1 MIRTIISIFIS
12 LALLLGITIG
22 EGVYVQKQFAL
33 IEETI
38 QTLYEKTED
47 GTATHEDGEA
57 VETFWQ
63 ANKKK
68 MHMILPH
75 TAVQNI
81 DFELNEALGYLYQG
95 NFQDALPKMEVLL
108 QLTEVIRQNYSLR
121 IENVL

>member
-1 MIRTIISIFIS
+1 MIRTIVSIVIS
-12 LALLLGITIG
+12 LALLVSVSILEGI
-22 EGVYVQKQFAL
+22 YVQENFAL

-38 QTLYEKTED
+38 QSLYEKTED

-63 ANKKK
+63 SHKKK

-81 DFELNEALGYLYQG
+81 DFELNEALGYLDQG

-108 QLTEVIRQNYSLR
+108 QLTEVVRQNYSLR
-121 IENVL
+121 IENIF

>member
-1 MIRTIISIFIS
+1 MIRTIVSIIISFSLLVGISIWES
-12 LALLLGITIG
+12 A
-22 EGVYVQKQFAL
+22 YVNTTFQL
-33 IEETI
+33 IEDTI

-63 ANKKK
+63 NKKHK
-68 MHMILPH
+68 LHLLLPH

-108 QLTEVIRQNYSLR
+108 QITEVVRQNFTLLWGN
-121 IENVL
+121 IF